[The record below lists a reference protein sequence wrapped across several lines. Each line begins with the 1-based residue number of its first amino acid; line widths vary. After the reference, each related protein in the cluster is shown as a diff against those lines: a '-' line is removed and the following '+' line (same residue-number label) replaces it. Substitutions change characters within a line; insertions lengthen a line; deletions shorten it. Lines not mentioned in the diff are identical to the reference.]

1 MSLSDFIGDC
11 LTRVRNAQM
20 ARHET
25 VRMPYSKI
33 VYSIMTVLAEEGYV
47 QNVESVQNDN
57 GFGELVVGL
66 KYMHGQPVIQHLKR
80 ISKPGRRVY
89 SPIKKLSFVS
99 NGLGMT
105 ILSTNQGIMTDAN
118 ARRRGVGGEVVCTVF

>member
-25 VRMPYSKI
+25 VRMPYSKM

-47 QNVESVQNDN
+47 QGVESIQNDN
-57 GFGELVVGL
+57 GFGELVVSL
-66 KYMHGQPVIQHLKR
+66 KYINGQPVIQHLKR

-99 NGLGMT
+99 NGLGLT
-105 ILSTNQGIMTDAN
+105 ILSTNEGIMTDAN
-118 ARRRGVGGEVVCTVF
+118 ARRRSVGGEVVCTVF